1 MGAYYDRCKQ
11 SQQEKEKHTYCRP
24 IRLEG
29 KLLSAPYVTTGI
41 LNISDDDDDDDG
53 NGNDCMMMI
62 ILIMMMMVMFVVA
75 MIMMAEL

>member
-1 MGAYYDRCKQ
+1 MGAYYDQCKQ

-41 LNISDDDDDDDG
+41 LNISDDDDDG

>member
-41 LNISDDDDDDDG
+41 LNISDDDDDG

>member
-41 LNISDDDDDDDG
+41 LNISDDDDDG
-53 NGNDCMMMI
+53 NGNDYMMMI
-62 ILIMMMMVMFVVA
+62 ILITMMMVMFVVA

>member
-29 KLLSAPYVTTGI
+29 KLLSAPYVRTGI
-41 LNISDDDDDDDG
+41 LNISDDDDDG

-62 ILIMMMMVMFVVA
+62 ILITMMMVMFVVA
-75 MIMMAEL
+75 MIMMAQL

>member
-1 MGAYYDRCKQ
+1 MGAYYNRCKQ

-41 LNISDDDDDDDG
+41 LNISDDDDDG
-53 NGNDCMMMI
+53 NGNDYMMMI
-62 ILIMMMMVMFVVA
+62 ILITMMMVMFVVA

>member
-41 LNISDDDDDDDG
+41 LNISDDDDDG

-62 ILIMMMMVMFVVA
+62 ILITMMMVMFVVA

>member
-41 LNISDDDDDDDG
+41 LNISDDDDDG
-53 NGNDCMMMI
+53 NGNDCLMMI
-62 ILIMMMMVMFVVA
+62 ILITMMMVMFVVA

>member
-1 MGAYYDRCKQ
+1 MGAYYDWCKQ
-11 SQQEKEKHTYCRP
+11 SQQEKEKRTYCRP

-41 LNISDDDDDDDG
+41 LNISDDDDDG
-53 NGNDCMMMI
+53 NGNDCLMMI
-62 ILIMMMMVMFVVA
+62 ILITMMMVMFVVA